1 MKNHLEDLN
10 LFKIISQLAEC
21 QPSNQQLSMMHN
33 RKEKENNAY
42 KWKVIG
48 TCDEENL
55 PYCWTT
61 IRLPRFLFSSP

>member
-48 TCDEENL
+48 TCENNL
-55 PYCWTT
+55 DISYVKGM
-61 IRLPRFLFSSP
+61 